1 MKRRRTAL
9 AASIL
14 CSAVALAACGGSSSS
29 SSTSSTPALSVSQA
43 TTLAGQINLTSADL
57 PGYSSQANPV
67 TASDKASAATL
78 AACSGGVSPTKEIVD
93 INSPQFSA
101 GSGLA
106 QRQASSNVTVLP
118 TAADVQQD
126 LKALTSAKG
135 HTCLSSSLNAALT
148 HTGTPGVTFSSG
160 TITTLPVSTAG
171 TDGGFGAR
179 VTVNATAQGLHI
191 PFYVDVFGFAKSST
205 QVELET
211 FGINKPFPAAEETRL
226 ITLLIGRA
234 NAHVPAS

>member
-1 MKRRRTAL
+1 MKRRRSAL
-9 AASIL
+9 VASIL

-29 SSTSSTPALSVSQA
+29 SSSSPALSVSQA

-57 PGYSSQANPV
+57 PGYSAAANPV

-78 AACSGGVSPTKEIVD
+78 ATCSGGVNPSQEIVD

-101 GSGLA
+101 GSGLG

-118 TAADVQQD
+118 TSADVQQN

-160 TITTLPVSTAG
+160 TITTLPISTTG

-179 VTVNATAQGLHI
+179 VSVNAAAQGLHI
-191 PFYVDVFGFAKSST
+191 PFYVDVYGFAKGAT

-211 FGINKPFPAAEETRL
+211 LGINKPFPPAEETRL